1 MAEAEFD
8 RALNRLKENRVRL
21 TPQRKIILN
30 YLITHHTH
38 PTVEMILDDLQK
50 HDDSISLATVY
61 NTVKLLVNYNF
72 VIELKNGDGSTH
84 YDYFGHPHYHV
95 VCDNCGK
102 ITDVMDDKFYDIAKE
117 LARVTRKNTNY
128 LVTRS
133 DVEVHGICPDCQYKL
148 GLNGN
153 KEELN

>member
-1 MAEAEFD
+1 MLEAIK
-8 RALNRLKENRVRL
+8 ASN
-21 TPQRKIILN
+21 
-30 YLITHHTH
+30 
-38 PTVEMILDDLQK
+38 MIPFCK
-50 HDDSISLATVY
+50 Y
-61 NTVKLLVNYNF
+61 
-72 VIELKNGDGSTH
+72 
-84 YDYFGHPHYHV
+84 
-95 VCDNCGK
+95 
-102 ITDVMDDKFYDIAKE
+102 

>member
-1 MAEAEFD
+1 M
-8 RALNRLKENRVRL
+8 VMV
-21 TPQRKIILN
+21 PPIM
-30 YLITHHTH
+30 IT
-38 PTVEMILDDLQK
+38 
-50 HDDSISLATVY
+50 
-61 NTVKLLVNYNF
+61 LV
-72 VIELKNGDGSTH
+72 T
-84 YDYFGHPHYHV
+84 PHYHV

-102 ITDVMDDKFYDIAKE
+102 ITDVMDDEFYDIAKE

>member
-1 MAEAEFD
+1 MADTELQH
-8 RALNRLKENRVRL
+8 ALKRLKDNHVRL

-38 PTVEMILDDLQK
+38 PTVEMILADLRK
-50 HDDSISLATVY
+50 HDAGISMATVY
-61 NTVKLLVNYNF
+61 NTVKLLVDYNL

-102 ITDVMDDKFYDIAKE
+102 ITDVNTPEFSAISKE
-117 LARVTRKNTNY
+117 LADVTRRSTGY

-148 GLNGN
+148 GLNNN
-153 KEELN
+153 KGAE